1 MKHKKYPKFE
11 DYDFSDCREITG
23 DELYRIN
30 GGGRIE
36 PEQNE
41 NPPEDDSSN
50 NSDSYTVQSGDTL
63 SQIVYD
69 YNQANGTHL
78 TVDEVAALSGIE
90 NPDLILPGQSIVF
103 SNPEQGGDSG
113 QPVEP
118 TAQGGQIP
126 QTQGE
131 YSTPNVDTTAS
142 TSSSVPAGQIPNSG
156 VTGNV
161 PLSNGETTASDFSV
175 PIKLPVI
182 NNSTQKAN
190 EQSSKKA
197 IYSNAFYTK
206 QSSDKKRINTVEVQY
221 IYDEQGKIHYPYEYN
236 NLKLA
241 EYNWNEVFLDGNNK
255 YTERE
260 GVDPK
265 YVSFPEPGKP
275 QGNFIKQLTTKES
288 DEYCY
293 ELLMRKKNGFKVF
306 TSSLGYGDGMGH
318 FGTMTTYHLLLTDD
332 KEDMFYYIDSDNNGV
347 IDFVRQNI
355 KNK

>member
-1 MKHKKYPKFE
+1 MKHQKYPKFE

-30 GGGRIE
+30 GGGRIQ

-41 NPPEDDSSN
+41 NPPEGDSSN

-103 SNPEQGGDSG
+103 SNPEQGGDSE
-113 QPVEP
+113 QPVDP

-126 QTQGE
+126 QTQSGD
-131 YSTPNVDTTAS
+131 STPNVESSSSAG
-142 TSSSVPAGQIPNSG
+142 SSVPTGQVPNSEIA
-156 VTGNV
+156 GNV
-161 PLSNGETTASDFSV
+161 PLCNGETTASDFSV

-206 QSSDKKRINTVEVQY
+206 QSSDKKRNNTVEVQY
-221 IYDEQGKIHYPYEYN
+221 IYDEHGNIHHKYEYN

-241 EYNWNEVFLDGNNK
+241 EYNWNEVFLNGENI
-255 YTERE
+255 YTERD
-260 GVDPK
+260 GINPDNVDFQTYP
-265 YVSFPEPGKP
+265 YNKP
-275 QGNFIKQLTTKES
+275 TAKRITTKES
-288 DEYCY
+288 DEYCQQ
-293 ELLMRKKNGFKVF
+293 MKNWNEQAEYKVISDHSSYCSSNDVF
-306 TSSLGYGDGMGH
+306 GDITSYWLIYKENGRI
-318 FGTMTTYHLLLTDD
+318 LTP
-332 KEDMFYYIDSDNNGV
+332 KFIDTDNNGI
-347 IDFVRQNI
+347 IDYVKDF
-355 KNK
+355 